1 MSFPTIADMV
11 HLDIDRLVENE
22 RKKELFERLIEY
34 DVAQDILGRPL
45 DESLERVLAQFSVSD
60 LDTLF
65 STTSFLNEAP
75 CLLFESLSN
84 EMPSAAAISIA
95 DTESCSTSEWI
106 KPDVSST
113 NAFTLRPVTPG
124 DWAYESEEP
133 TSPPL
138 AVDYSSGKS
147 RDFAPK
153 YLPRTPSSD
162 LPTQEEKYIPTE
174 RVGEE
179 EES

>member
-22 RKKELFERLIEY
+22 RKKESFNKLIEH

-45 DESLERVLAQFSVSD
+45 DESLESCLAQFSVSD

-65 STTSFLNEAP
+65 STTPFPSEAP
-75 CLLFESLSN
+75 YLFFESLSN
-84 EMPSAAAISIA
+84 EMHSAAAISIA
-95 DTESCSTSEWI
+95 DTESCSPSEWTEP
-106 KPDVSST
+106 KVSST
-113 NAFTLRPVTPG
+113 NAFILRPVTPG
-124 DWAYESEEP
+124 DWACESEEP

-153 YLPRTPSSD
+153 YLPRAPSFD
-162 LPTQEEKYIPTE
+162 RPTQEENYIPTE
-174 RVGEE
+174 RFWEE
-179 EES
+179 EK